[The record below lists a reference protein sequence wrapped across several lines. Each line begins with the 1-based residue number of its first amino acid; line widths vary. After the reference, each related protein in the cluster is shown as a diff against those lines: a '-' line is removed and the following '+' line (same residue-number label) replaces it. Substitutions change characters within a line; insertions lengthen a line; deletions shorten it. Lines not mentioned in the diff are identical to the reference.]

1 MRHLL
6 SSIAVLAL
14 AANFAT
20 AGASPASARPSPWNQ
35 TIHCSQPGGACVGT
49 SAGNYNSCVE
59 LGLER
64 GFNRGKATGATSI
77 CSSISAWSVAC
88 RARVVDLFQRV
99 RSDDAG
105 LFRQRTCIRGF
116 TYFPPGIAAFQ
127 LLR

>member
-20 AGASPASARPSPWNQ
+20 AGASPASARPSTLNQ

-49 SAGNYNSCVE
+49 SAGNYNSCVD

-64 GFNRGKATGATSI
+64 GFNLGKGD
-77 CSSISAWSVAC
+77 
-88 RARVVDLFQRV
+88 RRNLDLFVYQCLVGRV
-99 RSDDAG
+99 PR
-105 LFRQRTCIRGF
+105 
-116 TYFPPGIAAFQ
+116 
-127 LLR
+127 